1 MKYECQM
8 KFDFFS
14 KRSKCDNVERKFKN
28 EAELTDQQNE
38 AHARYKPLLANNDL
52 IFWLLLC

>member
-1 MKYECQM
+1 M

-38 AHARYKPLLANNDL
+38 AHARYKPLLANNDH